1 MKGDCKMAKSEND
14 IVFVD
19 GVRTPMGKRY
29 GSLSQIHTAAMP
41 YQLVQ
46 GLYKR
51 LSGFEEH
58 KNELEDVIIGC
69 NSQIGGGALDIGR
82 VVALSLGLTP
92 VPGLAI
98 NRQCASGQTSM
109 WIASSALIAGYGNM
123 FLAGGVEQQSKYA
136 IGSDVA
142 EYEKKEIPTY
152 KESKENPGL
161 FEKSK
166 KTLELYKMTPG
177 LPFAQVLKN
186 YPGFAT
192 QMIAADRIAEKYGLT
207 REVLDRYSYLSQ
219 VKATKAMKEG
229 KFKNEIIPVHIDK
242 WKDPKTGEVKK
253 DWYYDYDE
261 IIRPDSTLEKMAKL
275 PLVPG
280 CKFLTPGNSCPINDG
295 ASITLIARRNYA
307 EKMGWKSRAKIL
319 GFGIVGSDPELM
331 LTGPAPAM
339 AKALKRVNMT
349 LKDMNIIEINEA
361 FSSVVVAAGKI
372 LTDEYGM
379 KADFGPDGE
388 QAEGGRLNRMGGAIA
403 LGHPT
408 ACSGSRLVIT
418 MLNEMDRQKY
428 SYGIASLCVGLGMG
442 IACVIEREG

>member
-1 MKGDCKMAKSEND
+1 VDKKMAKNKND
-14 IVFVD
+14 VVFVD

-51 LSGFEEH
+51 LPALEAH
-58 KNELEDVIIGC
+58 KNEVEDFIIGC
-69 NSQIGGGALDIGR
+69 NSQVGGGSLDIGR
-82 VVALSLGLTP
+82 IVALACGLTT

-109 WIASSALIAGYGNM
+109 WIATNALAQGYGNM

-136 IGSDVA
+136 IGSDSA

-152 KESKENPGL
+152 KESKDHPGL
-161 FEKSK
+161 FEPAK
-166 KTLELYKMTPG
+166 KIELYKMTPG
-177 LPFAQVLKN
+177 LPFEKVLKN
-186 YPGFAT
+186 YPNFT
-192 QMIAADRIAEKYGLT
+192 SPLIAADRIAAKWELT
-207 REVLDRYSYLSQ
+207 RDILDRYSLLSQ
-219 VKATKAMKEG
+219 QKAAAAMKEG
-229 KFKNEIIPVHIDK
+229 KFKNEIIPIAIDK
-242 WKDPKTGEVKK
+242 WKDPKTGAIKK
-253 DWYYDYDE
+253 DWNYDFDE
-261 IIRPDSTLEKMAKL
+261 IIRPDTSLEKLQAL

-295 ASITLIARRNYA
+295 SSMTLLARREFA
-307 EKMGWKSRAKIL
+307 DKMGWKSRAKIL
-319 GFGIVGSDPELM
+319 GYGIVGSDPELM

-339 AKALKRVNMT
+339 AKALKRVGMT
-349 LKDMNIIEINEA
+349 LKDMDIIEINEA

-372 LTDEYGM
+372 LTQEYGM
-379 KADFGPDGE
+379 KADFGPEGE
-388 QAEGGRLNRMGGAIA
+388 QAVGGRLNRMGGAIA

-408 ACSGSRLVIT
+408 ACSGSRLIIT
-418 MLNEMDRQKY
+418 MLNEMERQKY
-428 SYGIASLCVGLGMG
+428 SHGIASLCVGLGMG

>member
-1 MKGDCKMAKSEND
+1 MVKTDD
-14 IVFVD
+14 DVVFVD

-41 YQLVQ
+41 YQLVSGEQ
-46 GLYKR
+46 GLYSR
-51 LSGFEEH
+51 LPGFEEH
-58 KNELEDVIIGC
+58 KEELEDIIIGC

-82 VVALSLGLTP
+82 VVALSLKLTP

-109 WIASSALIAGYGNM
+109 WIATNALATGYGNM

-136 IGSDVA
+136 IGSDSA

-152 KESKENPGL
+152 KESKENPGC
-161 FEKSK
+161 FEQSTK
-166 KTLELYKMTPG
+166 KMELYKMLPG
-177 LPFAQVLKN
+177 LPFQQVLKN
-186 YPGFAT
+186 YPNFAS
-192 QMIAADRIAEKYGLT
+192 QMIAADRIAEKWELT
-207 REVLDRYSYLSQ
+207 REELDRYSYLSQ
-219 VKATKAMKEG
+219 LKAASAMQSG
-229 KFKNEIIPVHIDK
+229 KFKNEIVPIYLDK

-253 DWYYDYDE
+253 DFYYDYDE
-261 IIRPDSTLEKMAKL
+261 IIRPDTTLEKIQSL

-280 CKFLTPGNSCPINDG
+280 CKYLTPGNSCPINDG
-295 ASITLIARRNYA
+295 ASLTLLAKRSYA
-307 EKMGWKSRAKIL
+307 ESMGWKPRAKIL

-331 LTGPAPAM
+331 LTGPAYAM

-349 LKDMNIIEINEA
+349 MADMEIIEINEA

-372 LTDEYGM
+372 LTNEFGM
-379 KADFGPDGE
+379 PVDFGPDGE

-418 MLNEMDRQKY
+418 ALNEMEREKY
-428 SYGIASLCVGLGMG
+428 TYGIASLCVGLGMG
-442 IACVIEREG
+442 IACVFEREE

>member
-1 MKGDCKMAKSEND
+1 MAKDKND
-14 IVFVD
+14 VVFVD

-51 LSGFEEH
+51 LPALEAH
-58 KNELEDVIIGC
+58 KNEVEDVIIGC
-69 NSQIGGGALDIGR
+69 NSQVGGGSLDIGR
-82 VVALSLGLTP
+82 IVALACGLTT

-109 WIASSALIAGYGNM
+109 WIATNALAQGYGNM

-136 IGSDVA
+136 IGSDSA

-152 KESKENPGL
+152 KESKDHPGL
-161 FEKSK
+161 FEPAK
-166 KTLELYKMTPG
+166 KIELYKMTPG
-177 LPFAQVLKN
+177 LPFEKVLKN
-186 YPGFAT
+186 YPNFT
-192 QMIAADRIAEKYGLT
+192 SQMIAADRIAAKWELT
-207 REVLDRYSYLSQ
+207 RDILDRYSLLSQ
-219 VKATKAMKEG
+219 QKAAAAMKEG
-229 KFKNEIIPVHIDK
+229 KFKNEIIPIAIDK
-242 WKDPKTGEVKK
+242 WKDPKTGAIKK
-253 DWYYDYDE
+253 DWNYDFDE
-261 IIRPDSTLEKMAKL
+261 IIRPDTSLEKLQAL

-295 ASITLIARRNYA
+295 SSMTLLARREFA
-307 EKMGWKSRAKIL
+307 DKMGWKSRAKIL
-319 GFGIVGSDPELM
+319 GYGIVGSDPELM

-339 AKALKRVNMT
+339 AKALKRVGMT
-349 LKDMNIIEINEA
+349 LKDMDIIEINEA

-372 LTDEYGM
+372 LTQEYGM
-379 KADFGPDGE
+379 KADFGPEGE
-388 QAEGGRLNRMGGAIA
+388 QAVGGRLNRMGGAIA

-408 ACSGSRLVIT
+408 ACSGSRLIIT
-418 MLNEMDRQKY
+418 MLNEMERQKY
-428 SYGIASLCVGLGMG
+428 SHGIASLCVGLGMG